1 MPRRYVTSDERRQ
14 IAERADKR
22 CEYCKS
28 HMDYSPQS
36 FDIEHVLP
44 VVLGGKTNMD
54 NLALACGG
62 CNSHKY
68 TKVEALDEIEQIM
81 VPLYN
86 PRKDSWYD
94 HFAWSAD
101 CLQMIGRTSIGRATV
116 QALNLNRLGLM
127 NIRTLLLMVGLH
139 PPSRK

>member
-1 MPRRYVTSDERRQ
+1 
-14 IAERADKR
+14 
-22 CEYCKS
+22 
-28 HMDYSPQS
+28 MDYSPQS

-44 VVLGGKTNMD
+44 VVLGGETSMD

-68 TKVEALDEIEQIM
+68 TKVEALDAVDQIV

-86 PRKDSWYD
+86 PREHNWQD

-101 CLQMIGRTSIGRATV
+101 CLQVIGQTSIGRATV
-116 QALNLNRLGLM
+116 ETLNLNRLGLM

-139 PPSRK
+139 PPS